1 MVKQSICTLEDGAG
15 QLIWLWQV
23 GLGQEEEISQGAP
36 EEPQSEQGSGQE
48 AEAQETQ
55 KILLSQQWFRCARG
69 EIRICKDMRI
79 WQLQWYFYQP
89 CFILDSSYDRRRD
102 RRRRDREKE
111 KLPEVE
117 RLAEIERK
125 KTAGD
130 REKEIEAR
138 KVEIEANRYCDDDDW
153 PG

>member
-1 MVKQSICTLEDGAG
+1 MI
-15 QLIWLWQV
+15 
-23 GLGQEEEISQGAP
+23 
-36 EEPQSEQGSGQE
+36 
-48 AEAQETQ
+48 
-55 KILLSQQWFRCARG
+55 
-69 EIRICKDMRI
+69 
-79 WQLQWYFYQP
+79 FYQL

-138 KVEIEANRYCDDDDW
+138 KVEIEANR
-153 PG
+153 